1 MAQNSNTPLLRIELR
16 SPKQETSS
24 IGLLQRRGINLPS
37 ITTTFHDKMSKQ
49 QVTRYKKDLVETH
62 SYLEPCA
69 PEVSKW
75 SSDSS
80 GRCSQAGTSNSTN
93 NTSKEPESPFDH
105 NETAEE
111 RLERWQKFYSEKTME
126 SYLDKDDY
134 EGCRD
139 DLLFDTLYK
148 EVQFSL
154 YETGAA
160 EYRGQEHVRFFWDD
174 VRRQLK
180 DDEEQ
185 AVEWPPTEKLQH
197 CTASMYDDN
206 PLRHFQPLNPPE
218 HFVAKRRRS
227 RSASS
232 RPKSPMWKKMTTTQ
246 DPELMD
252 IREWLMKRMRE
263 RKEKE

>member
-1 MAQNSNTPLLRIELR
+1 
-16 SPKQETSS
+16 
-24 IGLLQRRGINLPS
+24 
-37 ITTTFHDKMSKQ
+37 MSKQ
-49 QVTRYKKDLVETH
+49 QVTRYKKYLVETH

-93 NTSKEPESPFDH
+93 NTRNEPESPFDH

-180 DDEEQ
+180 DDGEPV
-185 AVEWPPTEKLQH
+185 VEWPPTEELQH

-206 PLRHFQPLNPPE
+206 PLRHFQPKNPPE
-218 HFVAKRRRS
+218 HFVANRRAEGKGVTSLQAAPLDLALKLQPRHLPLS
-227 RSASS
+227 TSNTYHNHDHHLLYNPPWIPSPLKASC
-232 RPKSPMWKKMTTTQ
+232 
-246 DPELMD
+246 
-252 IREWLMKRMRE
+252 
-263 RKEKE
+263 